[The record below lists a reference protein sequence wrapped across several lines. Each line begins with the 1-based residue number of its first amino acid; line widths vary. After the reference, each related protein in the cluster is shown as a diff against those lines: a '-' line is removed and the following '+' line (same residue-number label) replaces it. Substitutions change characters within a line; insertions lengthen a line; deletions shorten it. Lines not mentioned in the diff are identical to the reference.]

1 MKKILLFVLTL
12 LIVATLHAQGK
23 VEIKEG
29 KPFWYVFMEFQG
41 PHHEEL
47 PQKFGVFIQELQ
59 KQELLP
65 RISGDSFCI
74 HFDSPLQVVER
85 DTVWGVGFKIQ
96 KDAPVQAP
104 LKKREFAYK
113 KVATIICRGSYETA
127 LGNAQ
132 NIIIPYI
139 EENGLEVVGPPL
151 EIWLGDPNEDK
162 PEDLGVE
169 IIIPIREPRK

>member
-1 MKKILLFVLTL
+1 MKKILILVLTL
-12 LIVATLHAQGK
+12 LVLAMLHAQGK

-29 KPFWYVFMEFQG
+29 TPFWYVFMEFQG

-47 PQKFGVFIQELQ
+47 PQQFGMFIQELR

-74 HFDSPLQVVER
+74 YFDSPLQVAER

-104 LKKREFAYK
+104 LKKREFAYQK
-113 KVATIICRGSYETA
+113 IAAIICKGYYETA

-139 EENGLEVVGPPL
+139 EENGLEIVGPPV
-151 EIWLGDPNEDK
+151 EIWLGNPNEDE

-169 IIIPIREPRK
+169 IIIPIREPRE